1 MLTSVS
7 VSVVEGTAAPAFGKP
22 VRILDKA
29 YVSGSTVLGI
39 PLRGYDVSPDGRRF
53 LVIKEQ
59 PLASEPPAPLSSMT
73 VVLDW
78 FEELRTRMSR

>member
-7 VSVVEGTAAPAFGKP
+7 VAESNAAPAFGRP
-22 VRILDKA
+22 ARILERA
-29 YVSGSTVLGI
+29 YVPGATVLGI
-39 PLRGYDVSPDGRRF
+39 PLRGYDISADGQRF

-59 PLASEPPAPLSSMT
+59 PLPTERSAPLSSMT

-78 FEELRTRMSR
+78 FEDLRARMSR